1 MPLFE
6 ITVLT
11 LAVALSIPTLLFV
24 LECGL
29 ALMPQRR
36 STIPPKQPVPPS
48 VAVLVPAHNEAAG
61 ILPTLEALLPQ
72 IGVRDRL
79 VVIADNCSDETA
91 EVARQAGVTVIERQD
106 AQRRG
111 KGYALDFGLQFLA
124 AEPPD
129 VVVIVDADCLV
140 MVDTIAKISQLA
152 MDRVRPVQATYL
164 LATPARPQPKDSVS
178 ALAFTV
184 KNWVR
189 LAGLSRLGL
198 HAILTGTGMAFPWQ
212 VLQRVS
218 LASGNIVEDMQ
229 ISVDLAIAGVSPVFC
244 GDTRV
249 TGSLPQ
255 QGQAA
260 TSQRT
265 RWEHGHLQ
273 TLTTQVPRLLKAA
286 VKQRRWDLL
295 IFGLDLS
302 IPPLSLLVMMWGVI
316 GVGAIAA
323 AILGA
328 SGLAMIIVGLN
339 LSLVL
344 GAVFASWAKFAR
356 QEISGSALLAIPF
369 YVLWKI
375 PLYFKFLVKPQTQWV
390 RTERDA
396 LEHRP

>member
-6 ITVLT
+6 IIVLT
-11 LAVALSIPTLLFV
+11 LVVALSIPTLVFV

-29 ALMPQRR
+29 ALMPRGR
-36 STIPPKQPVPPS
+36 SPIPLPQSAPPR

-72 IGVRDRL
+72 MGVRDRL

-91 EVARQAGVTVIERQD
+91 DVARQAGVTVIERQD

-124 AEPPD
+124 ADPPD

-140 MVDTIAKISQLA
+140 MADTIAKISQLA
-152 MDRVRPVQATYL
+152 VERDRPVQATYL
-164 LATPARPQPKDSVS
+164 LATPAQPQPKDSVS

-198 HAILTGTGMAFPWQ
+198 HALLTGTGMAFPWQ

-229 ISVDLAIAGVSPVFC
+229 ISVDLAIAGVAPIFC
-244 GDTRV
+244 EDTRV

-286 VKQRRWDLL
+286 VQQRRWDLL

-302 IPPLSLLVMMWGVI
+302 IPPLSLLVMAWGAI
-316 GVGAIAA
+316 EVGAIAA

-328 SGLAMIIVGLN
+328 SGLPMIIAGLN
-339 LSLVL
+339 LIFIL
-344 GAVFASWAKFAR
+344 GAVIASWAKFAR
-356 QEISGSALLAIPF
+356 QEISGLALLAIPF